1 MIYPIPYAMLTSFC
15 LAGCLMEHFA
25 LFPGWLALALTHPS
39 STPSMP
45 KTTPTITA
53 HAAQSPG
60 LAIIYAIPKL
70 ALTVFI
76 WVQLLHAPLDGTNW
90 FSFLMLNISWGST
103 ALVQVPLQKKIRKTG
118 DAGTVRM
125 LVRTDWVR
133 VVTMAGHF
141 VAVTLA
147 VMDLKVL

>member
-1 MIYPIPYAMLTSFC
+1 MLYPIPYAMLTSFC

-25 LFPGWLALALTHPS
+25 IYPGWQALSLTHAS

-53 HAAQSPG
+53 HTAQSPG
-60 LAIIYAIPKL
+60 LAIVYAIPKL
-70 ALTVFI
+70 LLTLFI
-76 WVQLLHAPLDGTNW
+76 LVQLAHAPLNRTNW
-90 FSFLMLNISWGST
+90 FSFIMLNVSWGST
-103 ALVQVPLQKKIRKTG
+103 ALVQVPLQKRIRKTG
-118 DAGTVRM
+118 DAEAVRM

-133 VVTMAGHF
+133 VLTMAGHF

-147 VMDLKVL
+147 IMDLEVL

>member
-1 MIYPIPYAMLTSFC
+1 MLSSFC

-25 LFPGWLALALTHPS
+25 LFPGWQALAVTHPS
-39 STPSMP
+39 STPSVP

-60 LAIIYAIPKL
+60 LAIIYAVPKL
-70 ALTVFI
+70 VLTALIFD
-76 WVQLLHAPLDGTNW
+76 QLAHSLRDRTHW
-90 FSFLMLNISWGST
+90 FSFVMLSVSWAST
-103 ALVQVPLQKKIRKTG
+103 ALVQVPLQKRIRKTG
-118 DAGTVRM
+118 DAAAVKM

-133 VVTMAGHF
+133 VLTMTGHF

-147 VMDLKVL
+147 IKDLEVV